1 MPQVE
6 HRAAVL
12 QQQVASL
19 QQQLQDARELPRKLR
34 RDFQQVGHTV
44 CAHVVSLVVAATA
57 FLSASA
63 LPTDSQRAPLQLV
76 VQ

>member
-6 HRAAVL
+6 HRAADL

-44 CAHVVSLVVAATA
+44 QPHHVCACRHVGGSCFVCLCTSY
-57 FLSASA
+57 
-63 LPTDSQRAPLQLV
+63 
-76 VQ
+76 